1 MNDLKGKWRYHFLI
15 AFVIIAVD
23 LFGDLVYRGPQG
35 FIEGLGY
42 QSILNN
48 LALFIAFFSVYAI
61 NYAFISPNTLSQNR
75 IFSFIISVFFLFI
88 VFAGVRYFLDEIVIY
103 NITGQHNYFS
113 QSRRFWY
120 YIFDNSYYGLKAI
133 LFSSSL
139 YLLFQ
144 YFENKERYHQLQFEH
159 KKAELNFLKTQLE
172 PHFLFNTLNTFYTEI
187 IDLQPSTAKDIHRL
201 SELLRYV
208 TYEAQQDFMPLAKE
222 VKFIEDYIY
231 FHKKRFEENLHLDY
245 RLEGQIGDQEIPS
258 LVLVHFVENIFKH
271 GVIDQ
276 EASPAKISITISNRS
291 LYILTENKV
300 SSVEKH
306 STLGIGRENL
316 QRRLS
321 AIYKEQYVLEH
332 EEKEEMYR
340 TFLRIPLK
348 ITS

>member
-1 MNDLKGKWRYHFLI
+1 MNGLQGKWRYHFLI

-23 LFGDLVYRGPQG
+23 LFGDLVYRGPQE

-42 QSILNN
+42 QSALNN

-61 NYAFISPNTLSQNR
+61 NYVIISPNTISQNR
-75 IFSFIISVFFLFI
+75 IFPFVISVIFLFLA
-88 VFAGVRYFLDEIVIY
+88 FAGIRYFLDEIVIF
-103 NITGQHNYFS
+103 NITGKHNYFS
-113 QSRRFWY
+113 ESRRFWY
-120 YIFDNSYYGLKAI
+120 YIFDNSYYALKAI

-144 YFENKERYHQLQFEH
+144 YFENKERYHQLQLEH
-159 KKAELNFLKTQLE
+159 KKAELSFLKTRLE
-172 PHFLFNTLNTFYTEI
+172 PHFLFNTLNTFYTEL
-187 IDLQPSTAKDIHRL
+187 IDIQPDTAKDIHRL

-231 FHKKRFEENLHLDY
+231 FYKKRYEEHLHLDY

-271 GVIDQ
+271 GVID
-276 EASPAKISITISNRS
+276 SKTNPARITIIITDTSLSIT
-291 LYILTENKV
+291 TKNKV
-300 SSVEKH
+300 TSTEKH
-306 STLGIGRENL
+306 SIRGIGRENL

-321 AIYKEQYVLEH
+321 AIYREQYTLEH
-332 EEKEEMYR
+332 EKREEMYR
-340 TFLRIPLK
+340 NFLRIPLN
-348 ITS
+348 ITE